1 MNEKN
6 SAKATVWAAQLGAG
20 GLLLRQNL
28 ALLAVSTVI
37 GFALIA
43 LKKKK
48 DNPKKPSETKERD
61 EEPSIDVRGGTAEKK
76 FKVAEGR
83 SEEDARPSP

>member
-6 SAKATVWAAQLGAG
+6 SAKAKVWAAQLGAG

-37 GFALIA
+37 GIALIA
-43 LKKKK
+43 LKKKN
-48 DNPKKPSETKERD
+48 NPKRPSETKERD
-61 EEPSIDVRGGTAEKK
+61 EEPSIDVTGGTAEKK

-83 SEEDARPSP
+83 SEEDACPSP